1 MSLRG
6 LTITLLF
13 VLAPL
18 RAGSPAFR
26 FVILGDRTGE
36 ARPGVF
42 EEALREAAA
51 EDPAFVVSVGDL
63 IEGLND
69 ATVEGE
75 WRALDAILAPFR
87 RYPLYIAPG
96 NHDVWSEKSEECF
109 RRYTGRPLHYSFDYR
124 QAHVTVLDN
133 SRTDQ
138 FPADELAFLEKDLA
152 AHATQPVKF
161 IVSHRPSWVLN
172 AIVRNPDFPLHQLAK
187 KYGVEAVI
195 AGHIHEMLHVTL
207 DGVEY
212 ISMPSSGG
220 HLRLAKRYEDG
231 WFYGYALFTVSGKA
245 VQIQIK
251 ELKPPYGQGRVT
263 APGDW
268 GSAGLVDRTK
278 VAAPAP
284 K

>member
-1 MSLRG
+1 MSLRVLG
-6 LTITLLF
+6 IALLL
-13 VLAPL
+13 LAPM
-18 RAGSPAFR
+18 RAASPAFR

-36 ARPGVF
+36 ARTGVF

-51 EDPAFVVSVGDL
+51 EEPAFVVSVGDL

-87 RYPLYIAPG
+87 RYPFYVASG
-96 NHDVWSEKSEECF
+96 NHDVWSQKSEECF
-109 RRYTGRPLHYSFDYR
+109 RRYAGRPFHYSFDYR

-133 SRTDQ
+133 SRTDPL
-138 FPADELAFLEKDLA
+138 PADEMAFLEKDLA
-152 AHATQPVKF
+152 AHAAQAVKC

-172 AIVRNPDFPLHQLAK
+172 VIVRNPEFPLHQLAK
-187 KYGVEAVI
+187 RYGVQAVI

-231 WFYGYALFTVSGKA
+231 WFYGYALVTVTGKA
-245 VQIQIK
+245 VEIQIK
-251 ELKPPYGQGRVT
+251 ELKPPYGRGRVT
-263 APGDW
+263 APEDW
-268 GSAGLVDRTK
+268 GAAGLVDRTK
-278 VAAPAP
+278 AEVPAS